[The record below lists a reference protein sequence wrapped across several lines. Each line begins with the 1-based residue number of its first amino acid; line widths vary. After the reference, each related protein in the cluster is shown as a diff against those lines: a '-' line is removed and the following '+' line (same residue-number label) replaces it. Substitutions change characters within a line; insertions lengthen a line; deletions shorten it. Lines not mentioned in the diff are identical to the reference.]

1 MSRGSR
7 ERMRG
12 FRSFTLV
19 DEAVKALI
27 SAVDQVLD
35 AETVPISEAVGRY
48 AAEDLVSPKD
58 WPPYDRSAVDGV
70 AVRAEDVSGASPDSP
85 IPLRIVGEVAPS
97 IPLSKLPRVS
107 PGEAAVIYTGA
118 PIPPGAD
125 AVVPIEEVI
134 IEGGVANVMGK
145 VPPKGN
151 VSLRGEDLRAGD
163 VIVSTGQRIRPWHV
177 VAVAQVDITE
187 VRVWRRY
194 RVAVVNTGN
203 ELREVGEV
211 GEGIPNTAA
220 YLISSW
226 TREAGA
232 EVVSR
237 VTVPDDEAAIREAV
251 AAGLR
256 VADAVV
262 VTGGT
267 SVGKA
272 DVVPEAISSIP
283 GARLVFH
290 GVAERPGR
298 TAGAFVVG
306 GKPVLMVSG
315 LPVACLVAL
324 NNFLRPLILRAY
336 GTVEGPRPVVRAKLA
351 RRVANVVGFR
361 SYYRVVVWREGG
373 EYFVEPLMI
382 SGSGVVSSL
391 IKGNGILVV
400 PEHVEGHDEGE
411 YVEVELIG
419 PVLKGR
425 PSWLR

>member
-1 MSRGSR
+1 MSRAGR

-12 FRSFTLV
+12 FRSFTPV
-19 DEAVKALI
+19 DEAVRALLA
-27 SAVDQVLD
+27 AVDQALE
-35 AETVPISEAVGRY
+35 AETLPIGDAVGRY
-48 AAEDLVSPKD
+48 AAENIVAPKD

-70 AVRAEDVSGASPDSP
+70 AVRASDVSGASPDSP
-85 IPLRIVGEVAPS
+85 IPLRIVGEVSPS
-97 IPLSKLPRVS
+97 TPLGELPKVGE
-107 PGEAAVIYTGA
+107 GEAAIIYTGA

-125 AVVPIEEVI
+125 AVVPIEEVL
-134 IEGGVANVMGK
+134 IEGRIAHVMGR

-163 VIVSTGQRIRPWHV
+163 IIASVGQRIRPWHV
-177 VAVAQVDITE
+177 VAAAQVDVTE

-194 RVAVVNTGN
+194 RIAVVNTGN
-203 ELREVGEV
+203 ELREVGEP
-211 GEGIPNTAA
+211 GEGVPNTAA

-226 TREAGA
+226 ARELGA

-237 VTVPDDEAAIREAV
+237 VTVPDDEQAVREAV
-251 AAGLR
+251 ERGLG

-272 DVVPEAISSIP
+272 DVVPEAVASIP

-336 GTVEGPRPVVRAKLA
+336 RAVEEPKPVVRARLV

-361 SYYRVVVWREGG
+361 SYYRVAVWREGG
-373 EYFVEPLMI
+373 EYLVEPLMI

-400 PEHVEGHDEGE
+400 PEHVEGYDEGE

-419 PVLKGR
+419 PVREGR
-425 PSWLR
+425 PPWLR

>member
-1 MSRGSR
+1 MSRAGR

-12 FRSFTLV
+12 FRTFTPV
-19 DEAVKALI
+19 DEAVKALL
-27 SAVDQVLD
+27 SSVQQSLD

-48 AAEDLVSPKD
+48 AAEDLISPKD

-70 AVRAEDVSGASPDSP
+70 AVRAADVTGASPESP
-85 IPLRIVGEVAPS
+85 IPLRIVGEVSPS
-97 IPLSKLPRVS
+97 TPLSELPAVRG
-107 PGEAAVIYTGA
+107 GEAVIIYTGA

-134 IEGGVANVMGK
+134 VEGRVAHVMGR
-145 VPPKGN
+145 VPPNGN

-163 VIVSTGQRIRPWHV
+163 TIVSVGQRIRPWHV
-177 VAVAQVDITE
+177 VAAAQVDITE

-194 RVAVVNTGN
+194 RIAVVNTGN
-203 ELREVGEV
+203 ELREVGEP
-211 GEGIPNTAA
+211 GEGVPNTAA

-226 TREAGA
+226 AREVGA
-232 EVVSR
+232 EVVYR
-237 VTVPDDEAAIREAV
+237 ETVPDDESAV
-251 AAGLR
+251 RDAVEAGLR

-298 TAGAFVVG
+298 TAGAFVVE

-336 GTVEGPRPVVRAKLA
+336 GAVEEPKPVVRARLV

-361 SYYRVVVWREGG
+361 SYFRVVVWEEGG

-391 IKGNGILVV
+391 IRGNGILVV

-419 PVLKGR
+419 PVYEGR
-425 PSWLR
+425 PPWLR

>member
-1 MSRGSR
+1 VSRAGR

-12 FRSFTLV
+12 FRSFTPV
-19 DEAVKALI
+19 DEAVKALL
-27 SAVDQVLD
+27 SAVRQSLS
-35 AETVPISEAVGRY
+35 AEAVPISEAVGRY
-48 AAEDLVSPKD
+48 AAEDIIAPKD

-70 AVRAEDVSGASPDSP
+70 AVRAADVVGASPDSP
-85 IPLRIVGEVAPS
+85 IPLRIVEEVTPS
-97 IPLSKLPRVS
+97 TPLGALPEVGA
-107 PGEAAVIYTGA
+107 GEAVIIYTGA

-134 IEGGVANVMGK
+134 IEGGTAHVMGK

-163 VIVSTGQRIRPWHV
+163 VIARVGQRIRPWHV
-177 VAVAQVDITE
+177 VAAAQVDITE

-194 RVAVVNTGN
+194 RIAVVNTGN
-203 ELREVGEV
+203 ELREVGEP
-211 GEGIPNTAA
+211 GEGVPNTAA

-226 TREAGA
+226 AREVGA

-237 VTVPDDEAAIREAV
+237 ATVPDDEAAVRDAV
-251 AAGLR
+251 EAGLR

-272 DVVPEAISSIP
+272 DVVPEAISSMP

-324 NNFLRPLILRAY
+324 NNFLRPLILSAYRAAEEP
-336 GTVEGPRPVVRAKLA
+336 VPVVRARLT

-361 SYYRVVVWREGG
+361 SYYRVVVWEEGG
-373 EYFVEPLMI
+373 DYLVEPLMI

-391 IKGNGILVV
+391 IRGNGILVV
-400 PEHVEGHDEGE
+400 PEHVEGYDEGE

-419 PVLKGR
+419 PVHSGR
-425 PSWLR
+425 PAWLM

>member
-1 MSRGSR
+1 MSRGGR

-12 FRSFTLV
+12 FHSFISV
-19 DEAVKALI
+19 DDAVKALLA
-27 SAVDQVLD
+27 AVDQRLD
-35 AETVPISEAVGRY
+35 AETLPLEEAVGRY
-48 AAEDLVSPKD
+48 AAEDLISPKD

-70 AVRAEDVSGASPDSP
+70 AVRASDISGASPDSP
-85 IPLRIVGEVAPS
+85 IPLRIIGEVTPFAPLNS
-97 IPLSKLPRVS
+97 LPRVGA
-107 PGEAAVIYTGA
+107 GEAVIIYTGA
-118 PIPPGAD
+118 PLPPGAD
-125 AVVPIEEVI
+125 AVVPVEEVI
-134 IEGGVANVMGK
+134 IEGRMAHVMGK

-163 VIVSTGQRIRPWHV
+163 VIVSAGQKIRPWHV
-177 VAVAQVDITE
+177 VAAAQVDITE
-187 VRVWRRY
+187 VSVWRKY
-194 RVAVVNTGN
+194 RIAVVNTGS
-203 ELREVGEV
+203 ELREVGEP
-211 GEGIPNTAA
+211 GEGVPNTAA

-226 TREAGA
+226 AREFGA
-232 EVVSR
+232 EVVFR
-237 VTVPDDEAAIREAV
+237 VTVPDNEATIKEAV
-251 AAGLR
+251 MKGLK

-272 DVVPEAISSIP
+272 DVVPEAIAGIP

-315 LPVACLVAL
+315 LPVACIVAL
-324 NNFLRPLILRAY
+324 NNFLRPLVLRAY
-336 GTVEGPRPVVRAKLA
+336 RAAEEPRPVVRARLI

-361 SYYRVVVWREGG
+361 SYFRVIVWREGDD
-373 EYFVEPLMI
+373 YLVEPLMI

-391 IKGNGILVV
+391 IKGNGLLVV
-400 PEHVEGHDEGE
+400 PEYVEGHDEGE

-419 PVLKGR
+419 PVIEGR
-425 PSWLR
+425 PSWVR